1 MKKGVMIPVI
11 VVSVVV
17 TAIAAYTVCVL
28 LEIRNFNPNPTVS
41 PMQQLQSPETQPVDV
56 VYTWV
61 DSNDKQW
68 SSQRDMH
75 TQRRIRAQL
84 ETSSTRWPVLT
95 GNLSELVI
103 SLKTVHAFLPWV
115 RKIWVV
121 THRPQTIS
129 HPGLNFVHHDEI
141 LDPRNLPTFN
151 SMAIE
156 TGLHR
161 IPGLAEHFIY
171 FNDDTFIGQP
181 LTPRDF
187 FVEGK
192 PVMRQERRLHNW
204 AKNKWFY
211 KRYANKESGG
221 PVTAN
226 MRALMDGNVY
236 GTNHQVAPM
245 TRSLMQA
252 THDAYP
258 TAWADTQA
266 CKFRDSSNVPPIAM
280 SYNHG
285 LRTEGVH
292 VLAKDPVKGLQAYM
306 RDFGRVKREKPALFC
321 MHDVTTDEQLS
332 DLNAFVESLV
342 GSH

>member
-1 MKKGVMIPVI
+1 MKKGVLISVT

-17 TAIAAYTVCVL
+17 TAIAVYAVCVL
-28 LEIRNFNPNPTVS
+28 LEIRNFNPAPTVS
-41 PMQQLQSPETQPVDV
+41 PMQAMQSAETQPIDV

-61 DSNDKQW
+61 DSNDKKW
-68 SSQRDMH
+68 RSERDLH

-84 ETSSTRWPVLT
+84 KTSSTRWPVLT
-95 GNLSELVI
+95 GDLSELVI
-103 SLKTVHAFLPWV
+103 SLETVHAFLPWV
-115 RKIWVV
+115 RNIWVV

-129 HPGLNFVHHDEI
+129 HPGVTFVHHDEI
-141 LDPRNLPTFN
+141 LDPGNLPTFN

-171 FNDDTFIGQP
+171 FNDDTLIGQP

-187 FVEGK
+187 FIEGL

-204 AKNKWFY
+204 AKNQSFY
-211 KRYANKESGG
+211 KHYAKKEAGG
-221 PVTAN
+221 PATAN
-226 MRALMDGNVY
+226 MRALMGGRVY

-252 THDAYP
+252 TQDAYP
-258 TAWADTQA
+258 MAWADTQA
-266 CKFRDSSNVPPIAM
+266 CKFRDSSNVPPIIM

-285 LRTEGVH
+285 LRTKGVQ
-292 VLAKDPVKGLQAYM
+292 VLAQDRVKGVQAYM
-306 RDFGRVKREKPALFC
+306 KDFGKVKRQKPGLFC
-321 MHDVTTDEQLS
+321 IHDVTSVEQL
-332 DLNAFVESLV
+332 DALNAFVNSLV
-342 GSH
+342 